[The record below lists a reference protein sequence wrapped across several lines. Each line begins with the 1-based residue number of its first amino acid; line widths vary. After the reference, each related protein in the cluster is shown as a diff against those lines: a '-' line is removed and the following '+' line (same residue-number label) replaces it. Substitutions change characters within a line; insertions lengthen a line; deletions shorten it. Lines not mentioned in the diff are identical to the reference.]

1 MTEEI
6 TVVKPTVDSTI
17 NKLVNI
23 YREIALLTEDAS
35 SVVAEAKEVGLDSP
49 TIVKVAK
56 AIALD
61 KIDKLAEQTEKL
73 QEMISEFA

>member
-6 TVVKPTVDSTI
+6 TVTKPTVDGTI
-17 NKLVNI
+17 DKLVNI

-35 SVVAEAKEVGLDSP
+35 SVVADAKEADLDSS

-61 KIDKLAEQTEKL
+61 KIDKLKEQTDKL
-73 QEMISEFA
+73 QEMIDEFA